1 MSGQPGPRRAH
12 RRRSKAKR
20 RAIGGS
26 IAAAALIGGLI
37 SVIAPASQADEYT
50 NGFNNLRT
58 NWDGAES
65 SLSPAAVESSTF
77 GKLFGTALDGQIY
90 AQPLVVDHEVIAVTE
105 SNSMYALNPDTGA
118 ILWKKNYGAP
128 WPSSAIACGD
138 LAPNIGATG
147 TPVYDP
153 TSNALYFTTKVDDGT
168 ATHLHPSYLMHAVD
182 PTSGTEKAGWP
193 VTIQGAPANE
203 PGAPF
208 NAYYEMQRPGLL
220 LLDGVVYAG
229 FGGHCDKQPYRGYVV
244 GVSTT
249 SHNITSM
256 WASETGASTSGAGIW
271 QSGGG
276 LLSDGS
282 GRIFFSTGNGISPVA
297 GPGTTAPGATA
308 QGTLAESVVRLQ
320 VGAGG
325 ALSTADFFSPANAAT
340 LDLTDKDI
348 ASGAPMGLP
357 DGYGNANHP
366 HLLVQQGK
374 DGRVFLLDRDNLGG
388 QAQGPNGTDA
398 LVGVSGPFQGQ
409 WGHPAFWGGDG
420 GYVYL
425 IGNGGPLRAL
435 HLNSSDANPSL
446 TATGQ
451 TQDVFG
457 YTSGSPM
464 VTSDGTNDGSAIVWM
479 VSADNAAGANG
490 TLRAYSA
497 TPDGTGTL
505 QLLWSAPVGT
515 AAKFATPTADNGKVY
530 VGTRDG
536 VLYGFGSPATTAL
549 NANPLDFGQV
559 QVGTTAGQP
568 MTLTASKAVTV
579 TGVSA
584 TAPFTVTQLTASKAL
599 ASGGTLPLQIGF
611 APTTTGGTNGTLTAT
626 LSDGSKLVFSLHG
639 VGTNPGFGA
648 LPNDPAF
655 GVVPTGTTETE
666 NIQFTNTG
674 TSDETISA
682 VTAPT
687 GPFTA
692 TGMPNVGD
700 TVKAGASFVATVTYT
715 PTAASAVAGTQ
726 DISTIGV
733 TAASGRSITVTMS
746 GTSVVGHGHLTLSP
760 ATLDFGTVPVGSSK
774 TQTFTIT
781 NDGNVPV
788 TVTKAKAPNGDYT
801 SPVQLSEGL
810 VIGPDQSA
818 KQAVTFAPTTAG
830 TLTASYEVTGDGV
843 NSDGTPQGA
852 MLENLTGVATGS
864 ADSTGATSA
873 TWQANGATVLPGD
886 GSIQLNPA
894 TAYQK
899 GSAVFKQAVRTEG
912 LRATFTV
919 KMGPGTG
926 GDGVAFSLLDAS
938 RAHTNALGTTGG
950 ALGIAGQSG
959 VVVGLDAAAY
969 SPKPGYG
976 NFVGVA
982 NSTYGSTTLDYLS
995 TARLATALRQ
1005 GTHQVDVQV
1014 TGGHVLVWV
1023 DGVQQLNV
1031 AATLPDYAYVAFSGG
1046 TGSMYDAHTIQSFVL
1061 SGGAAPAT
1069 LGYTPLPTQTRV
1081 LATWAGVGRTGTTPI
1096 PAGGSVSVPIA
1107 GKLGVPA
1114 NATAVLMQV
1123 GALSQASATGSIQA
1137 WPHGATRP
1145 NSGAVFWNAPQ
1156 IIQKTAVVR
1165 LGQGGAVDFY
1175 NSSAGNTGIYADVLG
1190 YYQAGTGQL
1199 MTPTTSQVVA
1209 FDTAKGIGQPTT
1221 APMPAGGTVSV
1232 PVAGK
1237 VVPTGTTSVLL
1248 NISAMRSSVGGSLS
1262 AWPDKGTPP
1271 AASVLYWG
1279 PNSDMMSNLVQVAV
1293 GSDGKID
1300 FKNWAKAPMVVNA
1313 VVEGYTVA
1321 GAGQHFVP
1329 MQPFP
1334 ALNTAYAVG
1343 VPTTTAIKPGGVVT
1357 LPVAG
1362 NGGVPANA
1370 KGVLLQVGG
1379 FGGTGAGWLG
1389 VYPGNGAR
1397 ATTGSLFWNVA
1408 GHTVTNMVMVPVDAS
1423 GAVDLSVNGGA
1434 PEQIQATVVGYYTG

>member
-1 MSGQPGPRRAH
+1 MPGQLGPRRAH
-12 RRRSKAKR
+12 RRRNKAKR
-20 RAIGGS
+20 RAVGGS
-26 IAAAALIGGLI
+26 IIAAAVIGGLF

-50 NGFNNLRT
+50 NGFNNMRT
-58 NWDGAES
+58 NWDGNES
-65 SLSPAAVESSTF
+65 ALSPAAVESSTF
-77 GKLFGTALDGQIY
+77 GKLFSTALDGQIY
-90 AQPLVVDHEVIAVTE
+90 AQPLVVNHEVIAVTE
-105 SNSMYALNPDTGA
+105 SNSVYALNPDTGA
-118 ILWKKNYGAP
+118 IIWKKNYGAP
-128 WPSSAIACGD
+128 WPASAIGCGD
-138 LAPNIGATG
+138 LAPNVGATG

-153 TSNALYFTTKVDDGT
+153 TSNALYFTTKVDGGT
-168 ATHLHPSYLMHAVD
+168 NHQSPSYLMHAVD
-182 PTSGTEKAGWP
+182 PTSGAEKVGWP
-193 VTIQGAPANE
+193 VTIQGTPSNE
-203 PGAPF
+203 PNAPF
-208 NAYYEMQRPGLL
+208 NAFYQMQRPGLL

-249 SHNITSM
+249 GHSITSM

-276 LLSDGS
+276 LTSDGS
-282 GRIFFSTGNGISPVA
+282 GRIFVSTGNGISPVA
-297 GPGTTAPGATA
+297 GPGTTP

-325 ALSTADFFSPANAAT
+325 ALSTADFFSPSNAAT

-348 ASGAPMGLP
+348 SSGASMALP

-398 LVGVSGPFQGQ
+398 VVGVSGPFQGL

-425 IGNGGPLRAL
+425 IGNNGPLRAL
-435 HLNSSDANPSL
+435 HLNTGGTNPTL

-497 TPDGTGTL
+497 TPDGSGML

-536 VLYGFGSPATTAL
+536 VLYGFGSPAATAL

-559 QVGTTAGQP
+559 QTGTAASQP

-579 TGVSA
+579 TGVTA
-584 TAPFTVTQLTASKAL
+584 TAPFSVPQLTAPKAL

-611 APTTTGGTNGTLTAT
+611 APTTTGGSNGTLTAT
-626 LSDGSKLVFSLHG
+626 LSDNSKLVFSLHG

-648 LPNDPAF
+648 LPTDTAF

-674 TSDETISA
+674 TTDETISA

-687 GPFTA
+687 GSFTA
-692 TGMPNVGD
+692 TGLPNVGD
-700 TVKAGASFVATVTYT
+700 VVKAGASFVATVTYT
-715 PTAASAVAGTQ
+715 PTAASAAAGTP
-726 DISTIGV
+726 DTSTINV
-733 TAASGRSITVTMS
+733 TAASGHSLTVTMT
-746 GTSVVGHGHLTLSP
+746 GTSVVGHGHLTFSP
-760 ATLDFGTVPVGSSK
+760 PTLDFGTVPVGSSR

-781 NDGNVPV
+781 NDGNIPV

-801 SPVQLSEGL
+801 SAVQLSEGL
-810 VIGPDQSA
+810 VIGPGQTA
-818 KQAVTFAPTTAG
+818 KQAVTYAPTTAG
-830 TLTASYEVTGDGV
+830 TGTASYEVTGDGV
-843 NSDGTPQGA
+843 NSDGSPQSA

-873 TWQANGATVLPGD
+873 TWQANGAAVLPGD

-894 TAYQK
+894 AAYQK

-959 VVVGLDAAAY
+959 VVVGLDAASY
-969 SPKPGYG
+969 TPVPGYA

-982 NSTYGSTTLDYLS
+982 NSTYGSTALNYLS

-1061 SGGAAPAT
+1061 SGGAAPTT

-1081 LATWAGVGRTGTTPI
+1081 LATWAGVGRPGTTPV

-1107 GKLGVPA
+1107 GKFGVPA
-1114 NATAVLMQV
+1114 DATAVVMQV

-1137 WPHGATRP
+1137 WPHGAARP

-1175 NSSAGNTGIYADVLG
+1175 NASAGNTGIYADVLG
-1190 YYQAGTGQL
+1190 YYKAGTGLL
-1199 MTPTTSQVVA
+1199 MTPTTTQVVA
-1209 FDTAKGIGQPTT
+1209 FDTAKGIGQPTK
-1221 APMPAGGTVSV
+1221 APMPAGGIVKV
-1232 PVAGK
+1232 PVAGT
-1237 VVPTGTTSVLL
+1237 VVPAGTTSVLL
-1248 NISAMRSSVGGSLS
+1248 NISAMRSSVGGSVS
-1262 AWPDKGTPP
+1262 AWPDGGTPP
-1271 AASVLYWG
+1271 AASVLYWS

-1300 FKNWAKAPMVVNA
+1300 FKNWANAPMVVNA

-1321 GAGQHFVP
+1321 GGGQHYVP
-1329 MQPFP
+1329 IQLFP

-1343 VPTTTAIKPGGVVT
+1343 IPTTTAIKPGGVVPLT
-1357 LPVAG
+1357 IAG
-1362 NGGVPANA
+1362 NGGVPADA

-1379 FGGTGAGWLG
+1379 FGGTGSGWLG

-1408 GHTVTNMVMVPVDAS
+1408 GHTVTNMVMVPLDPS
-1423 GAVDLSVNGGA
+1423 GVVNLQVNGSA